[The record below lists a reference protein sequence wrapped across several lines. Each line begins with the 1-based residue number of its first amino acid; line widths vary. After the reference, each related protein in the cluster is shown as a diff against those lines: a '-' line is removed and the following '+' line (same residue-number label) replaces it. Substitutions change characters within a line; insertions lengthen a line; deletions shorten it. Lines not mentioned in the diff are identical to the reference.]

1 MGLLRAADSQP
12 VIAERSGSNDPFL
25 FISDHAGRD
34 VPSAL
39 GRLGLPEAAFDL
51 HIAWDIGAADVT
63 RRLAAS
69 LNAPC
74 ILQRYSRLVV
84 DCNRDPSTP
93 GAIPAVSDGVAIPG
107 NQDLGAED
115 RLARIE
121 AIHAP
126 YHAAIA
132 TELDRRQARGAPTIL
147 VFMHSF
153 TPRMDGFDR
162 PWRFGVIREPGS
174 RFSQLALK
182 GLQAAG
188 DFEVGD
194 NLPYAM
200 DGTDYSAPTHAFAR
214 GLDYL
219 ELEMR
224 QDTIADGPGQ
234 ADTVR
239 ILREVLVQAAAGL

>member
-1 MGLLRAADSQP
+1 MGLLRSTDSQP
-12 VIAERSGSNDPFL
+12 VIAERAGSDASFL
-25 FISDHAGRD
+25 FICDHAGRE
-34 VPSAL
+34 VPAAL
-39 GRLGLPEAAFDL
+39 GRLGLSEACFDL

-63 RRLAAS
+63 RQLAAS

-84 DCNRDPSTP
+84 DCNRDPAAP

-107 NQDLGAED
+107 NRDLGPED
-115 RLARIE
+115 RQARVD

-132 TELDRRQARGAPTIL
+132 AELDRRRDLGLQTIL

-153 TPRMDGFDR
+153 TPRMGGVDR
-162 PWRFGVIREPGS
+162 PWRFGVIRDPDS
-174 RFSQLALK
+174 RLSLRALERLRAV
-182 GLQAAG
+182 GG
-188 DFEVGD
+188 FEVGD
-194 NLPYAM
+194 NQPYAM
-200 DGTDYSAPTHAFAR
+200 DGTDYSAPTHALAR
-214 GLDYL
+214 GVDYL

-239 ILREVLVQAAAGL
+239 ILRDVLLKAAAPP